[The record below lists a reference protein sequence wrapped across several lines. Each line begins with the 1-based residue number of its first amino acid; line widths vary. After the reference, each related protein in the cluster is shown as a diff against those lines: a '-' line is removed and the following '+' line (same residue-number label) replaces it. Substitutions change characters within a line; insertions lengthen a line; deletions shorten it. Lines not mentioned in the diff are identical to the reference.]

1 MAGGGVSLQTTIVQ
15 LGSVAQTQLKGQQ
28 AHHPTTPFSER
39 LDANQDATVQRVRK
53 ADEAERKR
61 IDADAKRERRRREHA
76 ADEGEPEAIVAAVA
90 ADETTPE
97 AGPEGGENDVGR
109 LIDTR
114 A

>member
-1 MAGGGVSLQTTIVQ
+1 MAGDGVSLQTTIVQ

-53 ADEAERKR
+53 AEEAERKR
-61 IDADAKRERRRREHA
+61 IDAEARRERRQQERQ
-76 ADEGEPEAIVAAVA
+76 ADEGEPEKIVTAA
-90 ADETTPE
+90 ADDTAPET
-97 AGPEGGENDVGR
+97 GQEGGENDVGR

>member
-1 MAGGGVSLQTTIVQ
+1 VAGDGVSLQTTIVQ

-28 AHHPTTPFSER
+28 THHPTTPFSER
-39 LDANQDATVQRVRK
+39 LDASQDAKVQRVRK

-61 IDADAKRERRRREHA
+61 IDGDAERERRRREQPEDKAATEAAAA
-76 ADEGEPEAIVAAVA
+76 ADADGAPAEA
-90 ADETTPE
+90 P
-97 AGPEGGENDVGR
+97 PSGENDVGR

>member
-1 MAGGGVSLQTTIVQ
+1 VAGGGVSLQTTIVQ

-61 IDADAKRERRRREHA
+61 IDADAKRERRRRERA
-76 ADEGEPEAIVAAVA
+76 TDEGEPEAVVAAA
-90 ADETTPE
+90 ADETAPE

>member
-1 MAGGGVSLQTTIVQ
+1 MAGDGVSLQTTIVQ

-28 AHHPTTPFSER
+28 THHPTTPFSER
-39 LDANQDATVQRVRK
+39 LDASQDAKVQRVRK

-61 IDADAKRERRRREHA
+61 IDADAERERRRRERPPEEGTPEQATAA
-76 ADEGEPEAIVAAVA
+76 ADEAVPA
-90 ADETTPE
+90 
-97 AGPEGGENDVGR
+97 AGPEGGEPDVGR

>member
-1 MAGGGVSLQTTIVQ
+1 MAGGGISLQTTIVQ

-39 LDANQDATVQRVRK
+39 LDASQDTTVQRVRK

-61 IDADAKRERRRREHA
+61 IDADGRRERRRRERPADEGAPEAAAAA
-76 ADEGEPEAIVAAVA
+76 ADEPA
-90 ADETTPE
+90 PE

>member
-28 AHHPTTPFSER
+28 THHPTTPFSER
-39 LDANQDATVQRVRK
+39 LDANQDTTVQRVRK

-61 IDADAKRERRRREHA
+61 IDADAKRERRRRERP
-76 ADEGEPEAIVAAVA
+76 ADEGAPEAATAAA
-90 ADETTPE
+90 ADDTAPE